1 MGNTKPILTKLRH
14 NWRALFRRD
23 ESEQQLDAELRYHM
37 ERQIE
42 QNLKNGMNE
51 EEARYAAMKSFG
63 NVDLSREECRDAR
76 GVNFLENLL
85 RDIRYS
91 LRLLKKNPAFTLIA
105 ILTLSL
111 GIGANTA
118 IFSLLDAV
126 LLKSLPIKEP
136 DKLVLFGRA
145 AESGGLTRAFP
156 DGSWSLFSYPFLQD
170 ERQRKD
176 IFSDVAGLLSI
187 TWTVHGKVNS
197 GSSESEPERLEIQLV
212 SGSYFSVLG
221 INPSLGRLINDDD
234 DKTVGL
240 SPVAVVS
247 HALWQQRFG
256 SDPNLIGKTI
266 SIDKTQYSII
276 GVGPKG
282 FSGTTVGVAPDLW
295 IPLAMEPQLPPAHW
309 NERNEKTFQSL
320 YLLGRLKDGID
331 KEQASAAVNLDF
343 KRFLQD
349 LAGNQP
355 SAKTQQNIQRAS
367 VELTPAGK
375 GISGVRRNFALPLKI
390 LMIVVGLVLLIS
402 CANIANLLLARA
414 AVRQKELA
422 LRLALGARRLSLIRQ
437 LITESLL
444 LAGLGGIAGFA
455 LAWWGSNL
463 LVVMASDGPRPLP
476 LDVSPNLRLLTFTLL
491 ASVASAIVFGGM
503 PAVHAT
509 RVDLNATLKDGKGA
523 VQANSQS
530 RIGKS
535 LVVAQVALSLML
547 MVGAGLFV
555 RTLINLQQIPT
566 GFKEDNVIL
575 FQIDTATTGFKDA
588 QMQNLLVEVQDRL
601 RQIPGVEAAAFSRF
615 TFNQGGSF
623 TPVFTFDQT
632 PPEGEAIV
640 VRQNLVG
647 DDYFNAM
654 GIPVV
659 SGRVFEKRDISNSQ
673 KVAVINETMAQQFYP
688 NTSPIGRHFGKDSK
702 ARDEFEI
709 IGVVKDV
716 KYQSLTEPSKAMVYY
731 PVTQRPQPLSTLA
744 LRLSGNPERIIPE
757 VRRTLRDVNS
767 NLPVD
772 EVTNLSEYVSRSLV
786 QQKLVAR
793 LAAFFGLVALLLA
806 CVGLYGVL
814 SYSVARR
821 RNEIGIRMAL
831 GATTLDVLKLVIRK
845 GMTLTL
851 IGLAIGLA
859 GAFALT
865 RLVSTILFGVTST
878 DVATFVGV
886 SLTLIVVAL
895 IACYIPAR
903 RATRVDPLT
912 ALRYD

>member
-1 MGNTKPILTKLRH
+1 MFFTKVTRKCRS
-14 NWRALFRRD
+14 LFRRD
-23 ESEQQLDAELRYHM
+23 ELERQLDDEMRYYM
-37 ERQIE
+37 ERDVE
-42 QNLKNGMNE
+42 QNLH
-51 EEARYAAMKSFG
+51 
-63 NVDLSREECRDAR
+63 AR
-76 GVNFLENLL
+76 GVNFFENVL

-91 LRLLKKNPAFTLIA
+91 LRLLIKNPAFTLIA
-105 ILTLSL
+105 ILTLTL

-118 IFSLLDAV
+118 VFSLLNTV

-136 DKLVLFGRA
+136 DRLVLFGRA
-145 AESGGLTRAFP
+145 ENGGLTRDFP
-156 DGSWSLFSYPFLQD
+156 DGSWDLFSYPFLQ
-170 ERQRKD
+170 EQRQRKE

-187 TWTVHGKVNS
+187 TWTVHGKISS
-197 GSSESEPERLEIQLV
+197 GSNESEPERLEVQLV

-221 INPSLGRLINDDD
+221 INPCLGRLINEDD

-256 SDPNLIGKTI
+256 SNPNLIGKTI
-266 SIDKTQYSII
+266 SIDKTQYTII

-320 YLLGRLKDGID
+320 YLLGRLKDGVD
-331 KEQASAAVNLDF
+331 REQASAVVNLDF
-343 KRFLQD
+343 KRFLQEIAD
-349 LAGNQP
+349 NQP

-390 LMIVVGLVLLIS
+390 LMIVVGVVLLIS

-414 AVRQKELA
+414 AARQKELA
-422 LRLALGARRLSLIRQ
+422 LRLALGARRISLIRQ

-444 LAGLGGIAGFA
+444 LSSLGGIAGFA
-455 LAWWGSNL
+455 LASWGSNL
-463 LVVMASDGPRPLP
+463 LVLMASDGPRPLP
-476 LDVSPNLRLLTFTLL
+476 LDVTPNLHLLTFNLF
-491 ASVASAIVFGGM
+491 ASVASAIIFGAM
-503 PAVHAT
+503 PAFQAT
-509 RVDLNATLKDGKGA
+509 RVDLNATLKDGKGT

-530 RIGKS
+530 RMGKS

-575 FQIDTATTGFKDA
+575 FQIDTATTGFKDD
-588 QMQNLLVEVQDRL
+588 QLRNLLVEVQDRV

-623 TPVFTFDQT
+623 TPVFTYDQT
-632 PPEGEAIV
+632 PQEGSATL

-647 DDYFNAM
+647 DDYFKAM
-654 GIPVV
+654 GVPIV
-659 SGRVFEKRDISNSQ
+659 SGRVFEKHDISNPQ
-673 KVAVINETMAQQFYP
+673 KVAVISETMAQHFYP
-688 NTSPIGRHFGKDSK
+688 NTSPIGRHFGKDAK

-716 KYQSLTEPSKAMVYY
+716 KYQRLTEPSKAMVYY
-731 PVTQRPQPLSTLA
+731 PVTQRPQPLSNLA
-744 LRLSGNPERIIPE
+744 LRVSGNPERIIHE
-757 VRRTLRDVNS
+757 VRRTLRDVNT

-793 LAAFFGLVALLLA
+793 LAAFFGLLALLLA

-814 SYSVARR
+814 SFSVARR
-821 RNEIGIRMAL
+821 RNEIGIRVAL
-831 GATTLDVLKLVIRK
+831 GATTLDVLKLVIRN
-845 GMTLTL
+845 GMKLTL
-851 IGLAIGLA
+851 IGLLLGLA

-865 RLVSTILFGVTST
+865 RLVSTMLFGVTST

-895 IACYIPAR
+895 IACYFPAR